1 MANGSAASSNPPTGL
16 RIVINITGMQEALRQ
31 LFGYRMTLAEWI
43 GTAALL
49 GAPYALI
56 GVAWAIFQA
65 DVLATFDGAQQPV
78 AIVGHVVFWPIL
90 MVAQLC

>member
-1 MANGSAASSNPPTGL
+1 M
-16 RIVINITGMQEALRQ
+16 TGMQDALRQ
-31 LFGYRMTLAEWI
+31 LLGYRMTLAEWI

-65 DVLATFDGAQQPV
+65 DVLATFDGVQKFV
-78 AIVGHVVFWPIL
+78 AIIGYVVFWPVLI
-90 MVAQLC
+90 VAQLC